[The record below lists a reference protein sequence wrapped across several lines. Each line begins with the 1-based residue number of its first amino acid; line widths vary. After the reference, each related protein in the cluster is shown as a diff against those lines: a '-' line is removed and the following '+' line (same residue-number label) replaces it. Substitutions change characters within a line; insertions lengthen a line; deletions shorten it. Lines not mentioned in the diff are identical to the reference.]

1 MKEKKIKK
9 LKELFD
15 EIYKDTG
22 HNHIESYL
30 DLSKID
36 FNKATFDTIE
46 KTLQDSGYFDVE
58 IIYFTTA
65 IEFLS
70 ENDNSLR
77 DSLSLA
83 EDMGFTPISLNSEI
97 LASILA
103 SNMLTETFFKY
114 EDRINKLFDKL
125 RKE

>member
-15 EIYKDTG
+15 EIYKDSG
-22 HNHIESYL
+22 HNRIESYL

-36 FNKATFDTIE
+36 VNKATFDTIE
-46 KTLQDSGYFDVE
+46 KTLEHSGYFDVE

-70 ENDNSLR
+70 ENDNSLK

-83 EDMGFTPISLNSEI
+83 EDMGFTLKSSNSVM

-103 SNMLTETFFKY
+103 SNLLTATFFKY
-114 EDRINKLFDKL
+114 EDRINKLFD
-125 RKE
+125 

>member
-1 MKEKKIKK
+1 MKEKKIEK

-22 HNHIESYL
+22 DNHIESYL

-46 KTLQDSGYFDVE
+46 KTLEHSGYFDVE

-70 ENDNSLR
+70 ENDNSLK

-83 EDMGFTPISLNSEI
+83 EDMGFTPKSLNSEI

-103 SNMLTETFFKY
+103 SNMLRETFFKY